1 MKPQSLIDFSFFL
14 SNNLISEYGFVF
26 SYSALILG
34 IAQIGLAV
42 SPYGKIRLGEKVT
55 FSNFSYWSMICACG
69 MGVAP
74 LFWSVIEP
82 VSHAKEGL
90 DLMDNMVWTFHN
102 WMIGAGT
109 YYGAFGLAFAYLSNK
124 QIKSIIDYPLVRI
137 GLAVATCIGLAL
149 TFLYVIELFGSLIA
163 LPIILI
169 LSILSIKYK
178 MGIKTASELTVIGS
192 LMLILFVQFS
202 VGQSYLGEWLS
213 IWISYL
219 SNELSMMI
227 QTEPKQWLAQ
237 WTYNYYAQWL
247 GWAIFLGL
255 FLAKISEGRTIRQ
268 IVFGALIAPPIL
280 ASLYFV
286 VFGLSAIEL
295 KADTTYELLANFP
308 LTEWTN
314 GLVLA
319 LSLLFF
325 IVQYDSASLILED
338 LTIKNSRVVWIICI
352 AVLTYLI
359 IHVGHSIDLLRN
371 LTTLVS
377 APILCLVFYLFLL
390 FLKEL
395 LCKHRL
401 TENMK

>member
-1 MKPQSLIDFSFFL
+1 M
-14 SNNLISEYGFVF
+14 
-26 SYSALILG
+26 
-34 IAQIGLAV
+34 LAI
-42 SPYGKIRLGEKVT
+42 SPYGKIRLGEKVA

-124 QIKSIIDYPLVRI
+124 QIKSIIDKPLVRI

-163 LPIILI
+163 LPLILI

-192 LMLILFVQFS
+192 LILILFVQFS
-202 VGQSYLGEWLS
+202 MGQSYLVDYLS
-213 IWISYL
+213 IWGNYL

-295 KADTTYELLANFP
+295 KADTTYELLSNFP

-338 LTIKNSRVVWIICI
+338 LTIKNSRVIWIICI
-352 AVLTYLI
+352 AFLTYLI
-359 IHVGHSIDLLRN
+359 IRVGHSIDLLRN
-371 LTTLVS
+371 LTTIVS
-377 APILCLVFYLFLL
+377 APILCLVFYIFYL

-401 TENMK
+401 IENMK

>member
-1 MKPQSLIDFSFFL
+1 MTPQSLIDFSFFL
-14 SNNLISEYGFVF
+14 SSNLISEYGFVF

-34 IAQIGLAV
+34 TAQIALAI
-42 SPYGKIRLGEKVT
+42 SPYGKIRLGENVA

-124 QIKSIIDYPLVRI
+124 QIKSIIDKPLVRI

-163 LPIILI
+163 LPLILI

-202 VGQSYLGEWLS
+202 MGQSYLVDYLS
-213 IWISYL
+213 IWGNYL

-295 KADTTYELLANFP
+295 KADTTYELLSNFP

-314 GLVLA
+314 GLVLG

-338 LTIKNSRVVWIICI
+338 LTIKNSRVIWIICI
-352 AVLTYLI
+352 AILTYLI
-359 IHVGHSIDLLRN
+359 IRVGHSIDLLRN
-371 LTTLVS
+371 LTTIVS
-377 APILCLVFYLFLL
+377 APILCLVFYLFYL

>member
-1 MKPQSLIDFSFFL
+1 MIDFSFFL

-34 IAQIGLAV
+34 TAQIALAV
-42 SPYGKIRLGEKVT
+42 SPYGKIRLGKKVT

-90 DLMDNMVWTFHN
+90 DLMDNMAWTFHN

-149 TFLYVIELFGSLIA
+149 TFLYVIQLFGSLIA
-163 LPIILI
+163 LPLILI

-192 LMLILFVQFS
+192 LMLILFVQLS
-202 VGQSYLGEWLS
+202 MGQSYLGEWLS

-219 SNELSMMI
+219 SNELSMMV
-227 QTEPKQWLAQ
+227 QTEPKLWLAQ

-255 FLAKISEGRTIRQ
+255 FLAKISQGRTIRQ

-295 KADTTYELLANFP
+295 KASTTYELLSNFP
-308 LTEWTN
+308 LTNYTN

-359 IHVGHSIDLLRN
+359 IHIGHSIDLLRN

>member
-1 MKPQSLIDFSFFL
+1 MIDFSFFL
-14 SNNLISEYGFVF
+14 SDSLISEYGFVF

-34 IAQIGLAV
+34 LAQIALAV

-90 DLMDNMVWTFHN
+90 TLADNMAWTFHN

-124 QIKSIIDYPLVRI
+124 KVKSIIDYPLVRI

-338 LTIKNSRVVWIICI
+338 LTIKNSRVIWIICI
-352 AVLTYLI
+352 AILTYLI
-359 IHVGHSIDLLRN
+359 IRVGHSIDLLRN
-371 LTTLVS
+371 LTTIVS
-377 APILCLVFYLFLL
+377 APILCLVFYLFYL